1 MLTAPP
7 NTMEEP
13 TALEARPD
21 PARPIVST
29 ATRPAQGSR
38 SRPPTPPPP
47 VLLTQLQLQPRL
59 TPPILPHIIP
69 SRASPLL
76 PLSENSSSPLTPS
89 LLVSPLC
96 LLLPRLLVAAMQ
108 YEAQV
113 LLHITVPLQLPLMPL
128 SSQSDLSHSPPSS
141 QLKQSPVPLPL
152 LEKTSPLY
160 L

>member
-7 NTMEEP
+7 NTTEGP
-13 TALEARPD
+13 TALEARLD
-21 PARPIVST
+21 PTRPILST
-29 ATRPAQGSR
+29 ATQPAQEPR

-47 VLLTQLQLQPRL
+47 VHLTHLQLQPRL
-59 TPPILPHIIP
+59 IPLILPLTIP

-76 PLSENSSSPLTPS
+76 PRSENSSSPLTPS
-89 LLVSPLC
+89 LLVSSLC
-96 LLLPRLLVAAMQ
+96 LLSPLLLVAAMQ

-128 SSQSDLSHSPPSS
+128 SSQSDLSHNLPSS
-141 QLKQSPVPLPL
+141 QLKQSPVLLPL
-152 LEKTSPLY
+152 LEKTGPLY